1 MVREGE
7 NPEVVQGE
15 GVESTVDEVVH
26 LPGVL
31 VGTRRRKGLRLK
43 GVIIPFVGETPT
55 GGESTKF
62 LPRFSKD
69 FFKQFLKTNH
79 FTIKRLSVDHF
90 PVNLSAKHQLR
101 SEHQPGSVPHL
112 RSRTSN
118 FYSHSSR
125 PRRVHSRQSVKAC
138 SQMEPNYRRLHLS
151 QCHQRSL
158 TTPDRQATNQ
168 TTLTGGVRR
177 GESGPG
183 DRRGLKGSSPQV

>member
-1 MVREGE
+1 MVD
-7 NPEVVQGE
+7 E
-15 GVESTVDEVVH
+15 GVL

-31 VGTRRRKGLRLK
+31 VGTRRGGPRQRRVKT
-43 GVIIPFVGETPT
+43 PFVGETPT
-55 GGESTKF
+55 GEENTRRVKF
-62 LPRFSKD
+62 PPRSSRN
-69 FFKQFLKTNH
+69 FFNYYLKTKY
-79 FTIKRLSVDHF
+79 FKDKQLSVDHF

-125 PRRVHSRQSVKAC
+125 PRSVYSRQSVKAC
-138 SQMEPNYRRLHLS
+138 SRVEPNYRRLHLS

-158 TTPDRQATNQ
+158 TTPDRQATNK
-168 TTLTGGVRR
+168 TPLTEGVRR

-183 DRRGLKGSSPQV
+183 DRRGHKGSSLHSLVLASLILL